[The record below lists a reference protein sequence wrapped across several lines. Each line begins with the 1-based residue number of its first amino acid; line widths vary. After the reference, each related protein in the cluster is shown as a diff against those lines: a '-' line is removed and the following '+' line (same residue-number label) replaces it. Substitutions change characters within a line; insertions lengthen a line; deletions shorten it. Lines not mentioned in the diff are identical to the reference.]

1 MSAAEGRKSAGGKAP
16 TALGYQTLG
25 RSLRA
30 GRRSSIGGGSA
41 GSLRTSKAGAW
52 ALRGAGRR
60 VLLGRKAV
68 LPPGREGLSRGPESA
83 FQRPAAPRA
92 PLPPA
97 TPLRGRLR
105 RDDA

>member
-16 TALGYQTLG
+16 KALGYQTLG

-60 VLLGRKAV
+60 VLLGPKAV
-68 LPPGREGLSRGPESA
+68 LPSAREVFRGGRSPCSSARRLSRLRLVPLLLSVDA
-83 FQRPAAPRA
+83 FAG
-92 PLPPA
+92 
-97 TPLRGRLR
+97 TM
-105 RDDA
+105 